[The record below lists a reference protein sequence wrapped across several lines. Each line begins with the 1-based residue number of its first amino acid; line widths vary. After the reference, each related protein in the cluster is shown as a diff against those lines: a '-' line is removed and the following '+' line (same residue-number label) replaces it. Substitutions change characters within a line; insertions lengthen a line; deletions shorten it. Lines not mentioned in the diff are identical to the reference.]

1 MKKPTFIE
9 RLKAAIFGR
18 PATPTP
24 AKKPTPKAPA
34 KPEAPAKRE
43 PYVFITKSGKKFH
56 WDADCPALTGAWDR
70 DEVIEMDLS
79 KAKAAGRTA
88 CNKCCYDYLHD

>member
-9 RLKAAIFGR
+9 RLKALIFGT
-18 PATPTP
+18 PATPTQ
-24 AKKPTPKAPA
+24 AKKPTAQAPA
-34 KPEAPAKRE
+34 KPAAPAKHE
-43 PYVFITKSGKKFH
+43 PYVFVTKSGKKFH
-56 WDADCPALTGAWDR
+56 WDAECPALAGAWAR
-70 DEVIEMDLS
+70 GEVIKMTLS

>member
-9 RLKAAIFGR
+9 RLKASIFGR
-18 PATPTP
+18 RATPTT
-24 AKKPTPKAPA
+24 AKKPTAQTPAKQAAPA
-34 KPEAPAKRE
+34 KHE

-56 WDADCPALTGAWDR
+56 WDTDCPSLTEAWAR
-70 DEVIEMDLS
+70 GKVIKMDLS

-88 CNKCCYDYLHD
+88 CNKCCFDYLHD